1 MHYDDR
7 LATVLRSPAGGE
19 RAARTQFRQ
28 LLDLLGSA
36 RADRDNGLAEAAYVR
51 LEELN
56 EAIPALVR
64 AQILREPGLR
74 LRNPRLIE
82 WLAAQDGQVAAS
94 AMATARLTEAEWLAI
109 IPRLPVSGRGFL
121 RHRRDLPENIRQLLV
136 RLGVGDLVLPEPERP
151 EGAVPAEAGHIPE
164 TKPGT
169 GDGIGALVRR
179 IEEFR
184 KAREEREERLPRDLA
199 EPQAPHLPFLPGD
212 EQQQPHH
219 RLLSAF
225 DFSTDAQGRIK
236 WADPAAAPM
245 AVGLSLASRAP
256 HSPVALPEEI
266 VIGFRRRQ
274 PFGAQLISITGA
286 PAIDGEWVID
296 AAPGFAPDTGAFL
309 GYRGRMRRPLEPAA
323 GEDSSPQ
330 ADLMRQMLHE
340 MRTPVNAIQGF
351 AEIIQQQIFGPAPN
365 EYRALAAAI
374 AVDAARLLA
383 GFEELDRMARLETG
397 TADLRQGESDLREV
411 VAITARR
418 LEGAMKSRSAGFQ
431 LAVAGPDFHV
441 GMAREEAMQLA
452 WRILATLAGRIA
464 PGERLE
470 LALASD
476 GSKARLRVE
485 LPASLSG
492 EDDLF
497 SRSDRPAPGAVSA
510 GMFGSGFTLRLARD
524 EARAAGGTLEK
535 VDGALLLELPLLTPG
550 EATNSPP
557 LRKR

>member
-1 MHYDDR
+1 
-7 LATVLRSPAGGE
+7 
-19 RAARTQFRQ
+19 
-28 LLDLLGSA
+28 
-36 RADRDNGLAEAAYVR
+36 
-51 LEELN
+51 
-56 EAIPALVR
+56 
-64 AQILREPGLR
+64 
-74 LRNPRLIE
+74 
-82 WLAAQDGQVAAS
+82 
-94 AMATARLTEAEWLAI
+94 
-109 IPRLPVSGRGFL
+109 
-121 RHRRDLPENIRQLLV
+121 
-136 RLGVGDLVLPEPERP
+136 
-151 EGAVPAEAGHIPE
+151 
-164 TKPGT
+164 
-169 GDGIGALVRR
+169 
-179 IEEFR
+179 
-184 KAREEREERLPRDLA
+184 
-199 EPQAPHLPFLPGD
+199 
-212 EQQQPHH
+212 
-219 RLLSAF
+219 
-225 DFSTDAQGRIK
+225 
-236 WADPAAAPM
+236 
-245 AVGLSLASRAP
+245 
-256 HSPVALPEEI
+256 
-266 VIGFRRRQ
+266 
-274 PFGAQLISITGA
+274 
-286 PAIDGEWVID
+286 
-296 AAPGFAPDTGAFL
+296 
-309 GYRGRMRRPLEPAA
+309 
-323 GEDSSPQ
+323 
-330 ADLMRQMLHE
+330 
-340 MRTPVNAIQGF
+340 
-351 AEIIQQQIFGPAPN
+351 
-365 EYRALAAAI
+365 
-374 AVDAARLLA
+374 
-383 GFEELDRMARLETG
+383 MARLETG

>member
-1 MHYDDR
+1 
-7 LATVLRSPAGGE
+7 
-19 RAARTQFRQ
+19 
-28 LLDLLGSA
+28 
-36 RADRDNGLAEAAYVR
+36 
-51 LEELN
+51 
-56 EAIPALVR
+56 
-64 AQILREPGLR
+64 
-74 LRNPRLIE
+74 
-82 WLAAQDGQVAAS
+82 
-94 AMATARLTEAEWLAI
+94 
-109 IPRLPVSGRGFL
+109 
-121 RHRRDLPENIRQLLV
+121 
-136 RLGVGDLVLPEPERP
+136 
-151 EGAVPAEAGHIPE
+151 
-164 TKPGT
+164 
-169 GDGIGALVRR
+169 
-179 IEEFR
+179 
-184 KAREEREERLPRDLA
+184 
-199 EPQAPHLPFLPGD
+199 
-212 EQQQPHH
+212 
-219 RLLSAF
+219 
-225 DFSTDAQGRIK
+225 
-236 WADPAAAPM
+236 
-245 AVGLSLASRAP
+245 
-256 HSPVALPEEI
+256 
-266 VIGFRRRQ
+266 
-274 PFGAQLISITGA
+274 
-286 PAIDGEWVID
+286 VID
-296 AAPGFAPDTGAFL
+296 AAPGFASDTGAFL
-309 GYRGRMRRPLEPAA
+309 GYRGRMRRPPEPTA

-383 GFEELDRMARLETG
+383 GFEELDRMARLETD

-418 LEGAMKSRSAGFQ
+418 LEGAMKSRSAGFR

-452 WRILATLAGRIA
+452 WRILATLAGRIS
-464 PGERLE
+464 PGERLD

-535 VDGALLLELPLLTPG
+535 VDGTLLLELPLLTPG